1 MKNIVLKSKKRY
13 SIKDFSLDT
22 IVKNDDLLS
31 ELEME
36 TLQDTMQRVLGN
48 PATHLYVPILLKKIE
63 QYDRS
68 ENVNSFIYKGNK
80 YWLDKQQRSCMKT
93 VAESGLSEVEVVLNN
108 ASVILP
114 SEFVKQFILQL
125 EAYAYKCYV
134 NTAKH
139 LQAAASLSN
148 PEDALKYDYTTG
160 YPDKIILE

>member
-1 MKNIVLKSKKRY
+1 MRNIVLKSKKRY

-93 VAESGLSEVEVVLNN
+93 VAESGLSEVEVVLDNN
-108 ASVILP
+108 SVILP

-139 LQAAASLSN
+139 LQAAAALSN

>member
-31 ELEME
+31 ELEMK
-36 TLQDTMQRVLGN
+36 TLQDTMQKVLGN

-93 VAESGLSEVEVVLNN
+93 VAESGLSEVEVVLDNN
-108 ASVILP
+108 SVILP

-139 LQAAASLSN
+139 LQAAAALSN

>member
-48 PATHLYVPILLKKIE
+48 PATHLYVPVLLKKIE

-108 ASVILP
+108 TSVILS